1 MNDLMASLIAVILGA
16 SVLWSA
22 TDGLQVVTTEGAR
35 RAEVRESPAPVPEVR
50 LEMMDGTTEG
60 LIGTD
65 GRLRLVEFI
74 YTSCPTICRSAG
86 ADLARLRDRLKS
98 EGYAGQVRVLSI
110 SFDPQTDQVDHLRA
124 YGELHEAD
132 HTIWSVARPRQEDLE
147 ALLKAFGVIVIPDGF
162 GGYQHNAAIH
172 IVSSSGRLSAI
183 LETSDIDGAL
193 TEIARILG

>member
-74 YTSCPTICRSAG
+74 YTTCPTICRSAG

-183 LETSDIDGAL
+183 LDTSDIDGAL
-193 TEIARILG
+193 TGIARILG

>member
-74 YTSCPTICRSAG
+74 YTTCPTICRSAG

>member
-74 YTSCPTICRSAG
+74 YTSCPTICRSSG
-86 ADLARLRDRLKS
+86 ADLAQLRDRLKS
-98 EGYAGQVRVLSI
+98 EGYAGKVRVLSI

-124 YGELHEAD
+124 YGELHGAD
-132 HTIWSVARPRQEDLE
+132 HAIWSVARPRQDDLE

-162 GGYQHNAAIH
+162 GGYQHNAAIR
-172 IVSSSGRLSAI
+172 IVSPSGRLSAI
-183 LETSDIDGAL
+183 LDTSDIDGAL